1 MASTRQSPSAAAL
14 AISQAALPP
23 GTFLTGITEAKLR
36 AIFEELYLIQPH
48 LPRTFN
54 RLAWA
59 LDLCAIP
66 ATGRRFSALTPN
78 RQQDLLNT
86 WMQEMSPRGRMLGLL
101 VLALKTFYF
110 DQPELHQHY
119 DVPHDKAPTVAEPEP
134 RYMQMATPGWQ
145 MADDEDELEA
155 DVIVIGS
162 GAAGAIVAKELA
174 ERGHAVLLVEEGRYF
189 RRQHFTG
196 QILQAMRDF
205 YDWQL
210 PKLTL
215 GNTVIPV
222 PAGRTVGGSTT
233 INTATCF
240 RPLDFVH
247 ERWVQQGLPELSQDA
262 MAPFFEEL
270 EAALH
275 IAPVPREYWG
285 RHVEILSDWADAEG
299 LSHGPIRRNAPD
311 CDGQN
316 VCDQGC
322 PSGGKFSMDLS
333 YVPMALRHGCMLL
346 TETTMT
352 RVLIR
357 DRKVRGVE
365 LVSGGRRFQA
375 AAPRVVLSCGTLRT
389 PSILW
394 EHDLGG
400 REVGRHLTIHP
411 SATVQARFDEKLRGF
426 GVQVPSSHY
435 IDEFKAEGMMLIAA
449 SLPLD
454 IGAQPLQ
461 LAGHPLMEQMERY
474 DRFGNWGVMIAE
486 TSKGRMRPLPGGQTL
501 TTYNLNDTDV
511 HRLHN
516 GLAYICEMYFDAGAR
531 EVFPSVV
538 GWPVIRDRLELA
550 RFRAARLKAGQ
561 LMMTAYHPLGT
572 CRMGHDPR
580 HSVVTPE
587 YELRGVDGLSIVDGS
602 VIPGPIGVN
611 SQLTVMAF
619 ALRAAGILHRQLGG

>member
-1 MASTRQSPSAAAL
+1 MAPTRQSPTAAAL
-14 AISQAALPP
+14 ALSQAVLPP
-23 GTFLTGITEAKLR
+23 GSFLTGMTDAQLR
-36 AIFEELYLIQPH
+36 EIFEELYGISPR
-48 LPRTFN
+48 LPRLFN
-54 RLAWA
+54 RTAGI

-66 ATGRRFSALTPN
+66 STGRRFSALTPS
-78 RQQDLLNT
+78 RQQDLLDA
-86 WMQEMSPRGRMLGLL
+86 WMKEMNPRGRMLGLL
-101 VLALKTFYF
+101 VTVLKAFYF
-110 DQPELHQHY
+110 DGDELHRHF
-119 DVPHDKAPTVAEPEP
+119 DVPHDKSPTVAEPEP
-134 RYMQMATPGWQ
+134 RYMQMAMPGYEA
-145 MADDEDELEA
+145 ADEEELEA

-174 ERGHAVLLVEEGRYF
+174 ERGHAVLLVEEGKYF
-189 RRQHFTG
+189 RRQNFTG

-205 YDWQL
+205 YDW
-210 PKLTL
+210 KLHKVTL

-240 RPLDFVH
+240 RPLDWVH
-247 ERWVQQGLPELSQDA
+247 ERWVQNGMPELSQDA

-275 IAPVPREYWG
+275 IEPVPRELWG
-285 RHVEILSDWADAEG
+285 RHVELMSDWADSAG
-299 LSHGPIRRNAPD
+299 LSHAPIRRNAPD

-322 PSGGKFSMDLS
+322 PSGGKRSMDLS
-333 YVPMALRHGCMLL
+333 YIPMALRHGCMLL
-346 TETTMT
+346 TETSMT

-375 AAPRVVLSCGTLRT
+375 AAPRVVLSCGSLRT
-389 PSILW
+389 PSVLW

-411 SATVQARFDEKLRGF
+411 SATVQARFDEELRGF

-435 IDEFKAEGMMLIAA
+435 IDEFKASGMMLIAA

-454 IGAQPLQ
+454 IGALPLQ
-461 LAGHPLMEQMERY
+461 LAGRPLMEQMERY

-486 TSKGRMRPLPGGQTL
+486 TTKGRMRPLPGGSTL
-501 TTYNLNDTDV
+501 TTYFLNRNDV
-511 HRLHN
+511 DRLHR
-516 GLAYICEMYFDAGAR
+516 GLAYVCGMYFDAGAR
-531 EVFPSVV
+531 EVFPSVA

-550 RFRAARLKAGQ
+550 RFRAARLEAGQ

-572 CRMGHDPR
+572 CRMGPDPR

-587 YELRGVDGLSIVDGS
+587 YELRDVEGLSIVDGS